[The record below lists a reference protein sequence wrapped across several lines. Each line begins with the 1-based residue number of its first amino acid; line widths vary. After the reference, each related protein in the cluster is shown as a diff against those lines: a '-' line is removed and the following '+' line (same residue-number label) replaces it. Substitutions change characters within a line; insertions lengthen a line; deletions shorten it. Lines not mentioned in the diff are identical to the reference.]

1 VTLTTKTRLEAL
13 AAAEGWK
20 VVEAT
25 RYTSRFERGDE
36 EVTVGYQ
43 LGVTEGRPALKWIA
57 LFCLGQPIARYGLFG
72 KQGPGTGG
80 GEIRLHVP
88 NKAKIVTDWLT
99 R

>member
-13 AAAEGWK
+13 ATAEGWQ
-20 VVEAT
+20 VVEAS
-25 RYTSRFERGDE
+25 RYTSRFARDDE

-43 LGVTEGRPALKWIA
+43 LGVREGRPALKWIA
-57 LFCLGQPIARYGLFG
+57 LSRSGQPIARYGG
-72 KQGPGTGG
+72 RSG
-80 GEIRLHVP
+80 